1 MKRLIIGITGSTG
14 SILGIRLLE
23 ILSGSDI
30 ETHLIISKW
39 GHQTLEHETNY
50 SYDQVLAM
58 ADVSYGSGD
67 MGAAVSSGSFRTE
80 GMVIIPCSMA
90 SLAAVASGQGSH
102 LVHRAADVIL
112 KERRKLVLVARELPL
127 NNIHLENMLKLSQMG
142 VSIVPPMM
150 AFYNHPESIE
160 DMVDHVVMR
169 VLDQFDITVDTVP
182 RWEGKMRQ
190 NLSLIHI

>member
-1 MKRLIIGITGSTG
+1 MKRLIIGINGSTG

-39 GHQTLEHETNY
+39 GHQTLEHETSY

-160 DMVDHVVMR
+160 DMIDHVVMR

-190 NLSLIHI
+190 NQK

>member
-1 MKRLIIGITGSTG
+1 MKKLIIGITGSTG

-23 ILSGSDI
+23 ILSGSDV

-39 GHQTLEHETNY
+39 GHQTLEHETSY
-50 SYDQVLAM
+50 TYDQVLAM
-58 ADVSYGSGD
+58 ADVTYGSGD

-90 SLAAVASGQGSH
+90 SLAAISSGQGTH

-112 KERRKLVLVARELPL
+112 KEQRKLVLVARELPL
-127 NNIHLENMLKLSQMG
+127 SQIHLENMLKLARMG

-182 RWEGKMRQ
+182 RWEGKMKQRQ
-190 NLSLIHI
+190 K

>member
-1 MKRLIIGITGSTG
+1 MKKLIIGITGSTG

-39 GHQTLEHETNY
+39 GHQTLEHETSY
-50 SYDQVLAM
+50 TYDQVLAM

-190 NLSLIHI
+190 NQK

>member
-1 MKRLIIGITGSTG
+1 MKKLIVGITGSTG

-23 ILSGSDI
+23 ILSGSDV

-39 GHQTLEHETNY
+39 GHQTLEHETSY
-50 SYDQVLAM
+50 TYDQVMAM
-58 ADVSYGSGD
+58 ADVNYGSGD
-67 MGAAVSSGSFRTE
+67 MGASVSSGSFRTE

-90 SLAAVASGQGSH
+90 SLAAIAHGHGSH

-127 NNIHLENMLKLSQMG
+127 NDIHLENMLKLSRMG
-142 VSIVPPMM
+142 VDIVPPMM
-150 AFYNHPESIE
+150 AFYNHPENLE

-190 NLSLIHI
+190 RQK

>member
-1 MKRLIIGITGSTG
+1 MKKLIIGITGSTG

-39 GHQTLEHETNY
+39 GHQTLEHETSY

-190 NLSLIHI
+190 NQK

>member
-1 MKRLIIGITGSTG
+1 MKRLNIGITGSTG

-39 GHQTLEHETNY
+39 GHQTLEHETSY

-160 DMVDHVVMR
+160 DMIDHVVMR

-190 NLSLIHI
+190 NQN

>member
-160 DMVDHVVMR
+160 DMIDHVVMR

-190 NLSLIHI
+190 NQK

>member
-160 DMVDHVVMR
+160 DMVDHIVMR

-190 NLSLIHI
+190 SQN

>member
-39 GHQTLEHETNY
+39 GHQTLEHETSY

-190 NLSLIHI
+190 NQK

>member
-1 MKRLIIGITGSTG
+1 MKKLIIGITGSTG

-39 GHQTLEHETNY
+39 GHQTLEHETSY

-160 DMVDHVVMR
+160 DMIDHVVMR

-190 NLSLIHI
+190 NQK

>member
-190 NLSLIHI
+190 NQK

>member
-39 GHQTLEHETNY
+39 GHQTLEHETSY

-160 DMVDHVVMR
+160 DMIDHVVMR

-190 NLSLIHI
+190 NQK